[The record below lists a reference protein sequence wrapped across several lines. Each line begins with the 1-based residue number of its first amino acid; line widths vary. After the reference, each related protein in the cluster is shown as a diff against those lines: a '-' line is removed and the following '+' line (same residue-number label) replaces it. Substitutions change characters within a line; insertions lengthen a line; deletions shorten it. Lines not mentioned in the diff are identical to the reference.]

1 MSSERRSQ
9 PSGSTP
15 TIVEDLFLTDSFLI
29 KGRFANK
36 YHRLT
41 KMLED
46 NGRQFICIEDA
57 VMYALRNGEVVHT
70 PSVLVNT
77 REIIL
82 AHELV
87 DVAGDMTQRIL
98 ADNQKSVRIRG
109 FYSGAVQLELAG
121 KVDRGA
127 YEPNCGPGRKFFIMQ
142 EPVVR
147 GLNLQADGHLD
158 LLKGLSYAI
167 VQKEKLSYI
176 YDLGV

>member
-1 MSSERRSQ
+1 M
-9 PSGSTP
+9 
-15 TIVEDLFLTDSFLI
+15 VEDLFLTDSFLI

-57 VMYALRNGEVVHT
+57 VMYALRSGEVVHT

-77 REIIL
+77 CEIIL

-87 DVAGDMTQRIL
+87 DIAGDMTQRIL
-98 ADNQKSVRIRG
+98 ADNEKSVHIRA

-121 KVDRGA
+121 KVDKGA
-127 YEPNCGPGRKFFIMQ
+127 YEPSCGPGRRFFIMQ

-147 GLNLQADGHLD
+147 GLNLGKESHLD

-167 VQKEKLSYI
+167 IQKEKLAYI

>member
-1 MSSERRSQ
+1 M
-9 PSGSTP
+9 TP
-15 TIVEDLFLTDSFLI
+15 TMVEDLFLTDSFLI

-36 YHRLT
+36 YHRLS

-46 NGRQFICIEDA
+46 NERQFVCIEDA

-77 REIIL
+77 SEIIL

-87 DVAGDMTQRIL
+87 DVAGDLAQKTL
-98 ADNQKSVRIRG
+98 ADNKKSVRIRA

-121 KVDRGA
+121 KVDPVA
-127 YEPNCGPGRKFFIMQ
+127 YEPGTGPGRRFFIMQ

-147 GLNLQADGHLD
+147 GLNLAGENHLD
-158 LLKGLSYAI
+158 LLKGLGYAI
-167 VQKEKLSYI
+167 VQKEKLAYI